1 MLQVKSI
8 HVFYG
13 DVQVLWD
20 VSLDVGQGEVATILG
35 SNGAGKTTT
44 LKTISGLLSP
54 QRGSILLNEV
64 RLDKLPACKLS
75 SLGISLVPEGRHLF
89 YNMTVKENLLI
100 GAYYPQAR
108 VKREE
113 SLDRVTQLFPRLQ
126 ERFGQLAGTLSGG
139 EQQMCAI
146 GRSLMAKPQ
155 FLLLDEP
162 SLGLAPLLVRD
173 IFKVIKD
180 LNEGGLTILLVEQNA
195 RKALQYAKEAY
206 VLEIGKIIL
215 KGDPKSLLSNK
226 QFYDAYL
233 GTSAVQ
239 R

>member
-20 VSLDVGQGEVATILG
+20 VSLDLDQGEIATILG
-35 SNGAGKTTT
+35 PNGAGKTTT
-44 LKTISGLLSP
+44 LKTVSGLLCP
-54 QRGSILLNEV
+54 KNGSILLNGV
-64 RLDKLPACKLS
+64 RLDRLPAFKLS

-108 VKREE
+108 VRREE
-113 SLDRVTQLFPRLQ
+113 SLDRITQLFPRLK
-126 ERFGQLAGTLSGG
+126 ERFDQLAGTLSGG

-146 GRSLMAKPQ
+146 GRSLMAKPR

-162 SLGLAPLLVRD
+162 SLGLAPFLVQT
-173 IFKVIKD
+173 IFEVIQKINEQEKVS
-180 LNEGGLTILLVEQNA
+180 ILLVEQNA
-195 RKALQYAKEAY
+195 QFALRIAKRGY
-206 VLEIGKIIL
+206 VLENGHITFCGPTKDLMNSKDI
-215 KGDPKSLLSNK
+215 
-226 QFYDAYL
+226 QRAYL
-233 GTSAVQ
+233 GL
-239 R
+239 

>member
-1 MLQVKSI
+1 MLQVNSI

-13 DVQVLWD
+13 DVQVLWG
-20 VSLDVGQGEVATILG
+20 VSLDVDQGEVATILG

-54 QRGSILLNEV
+54 QRGSILLDGV
-64 RLDKLPACKLS
+64 RLDKLPAFKLS
-75 SLGISLVPEGRHLF
+75 TLGISLVPEGRHLF

-100 GAYYPQAR
+100 GAYWPQAR

-113 SLDRVTQLFPRLQ
+113 SLDRVTQLFPRLK

-146 GRSLMAKPQ
+146 GRSLMARPQ

-162 SLGLAPLLVRD
+162 SLGLAPNLVQT
-173 IFKVIKD
+173 IFEAIQTINEQEKVS
-180 LNEGGLTILLVEQNA
+180 ILLVEQNA
-195 RKALQYAKEAY
+195 QVALRIAKRGY
-206 VLEIGKIIL
+206 VLENGHITSHG
-215 KGDPKSLLSNK
+215 LSKDLMNSK
-226 QFYDAYL
+226 DIQRAYL
-233 GTSAVQ
+233 GL
-239 R
+239 